1 MGRDDEDKEDSGP
14 VYKTKVVQFFNR
26 SVPIIL
32 QNDNGPC
39 PLLAIC
45 KTAFDLHSSICTLI
59 LYMRTKVFM
68 ADINNMCVFFR

>member
-1 MGRDDEDKEDSGP
+1 MDSLQENVGQGTEA
-14 VYKTKVVQFFNR
+14 VYKTKIVEFLGR

-45 KTAFDLHSSICTLI
+45 KWHTYNFYNKIVVS
-59 LYMRTKVFM
+59 F
-68 ADINNMCVFFR
+68 